1 MKPMFVKIE
10 DYNDVNSIVKLVKNK
25 IADAKI
31 VLDELDKIKA
41 EEQEQLGKWKT
52 ELGTVEEK
60 VSFISK
66 TFSGSE

>member
-1 MKPMFVKIE
+1 MFVKIE